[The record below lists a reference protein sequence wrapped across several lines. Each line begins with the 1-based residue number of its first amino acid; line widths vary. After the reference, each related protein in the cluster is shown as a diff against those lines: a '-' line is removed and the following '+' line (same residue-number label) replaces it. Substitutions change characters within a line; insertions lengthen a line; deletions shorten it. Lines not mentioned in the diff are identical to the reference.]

1 MEHIIIVFITI
12 QLLKKCNDFRI
23 AVIFEIAKMKYKLEN
38 ELEP

>member
-1 MEHIIIVFITI
+1 V
-12 QLLKKCNDFRI
+12 QDFRI